1 MLRGRLGG
9 IVAVVG
15 TEPGR
20 VTMAGPGAGE
30 AVVERMD
37 ASPLLLERIR
47 YAVELPNGKWA
58 AIVAIL
64 VLQAYLILAPNGSS
78 P

>member
-1 MLRGRLGG
+1 VYAVSLRVAELSTVTFGW
-9 IVAVVG
+9 IVTLQVG
-15 TEPGR
+15 L
-20 VTMAGPGAGE
+20 
-30 AVVERMD
+30 
-37 ASPLLLERIR
+37 LLLERIR